1 MKILHTADLHIAS
14 ESPGT
19 LEALDVLLDT
29 AEDEEV
35 DLLTIG
41 GDIFDSPED
50 ASRLRSEVSQ
60 RCSDLPFDIL
70 GIPGNH
76 DADIFRQEFDLGSN
90 LRILRDEPFEDVPF
104 DDVSIIGVPFTRRL
118 SSELFSSLRE
128 AGQDQS
134 VRVMLLHCTLDLG
147 FGRNAAGDEEE
158 GRYFPV
164 ELATLGRLE
173 YDFILGGHIHV
184 RYQTR
189 ELSNGGQ
196 FVYPGSPISHSW
208 TELGPRYA
216 CLIDTDTRGMEKI
229 KLETPYRDRK
239 ELIVTPD
246 NQEEVPAE
254 IEGWLEG
261 HDPDRSTLEIV
272 VQGYVDASEPE
283 YNTRLRE
290 LTADTESTIDVKSVS
305 SVLEHD
311 IYQGVM
317 NRLDEDSLQEYDRA
331 SSDGVEQLLLNE
343 LATLIHT
350 GEVR

>member
-19 LEALDVLLDT
+19 LEALDVLLDA

-50 ASRLRSEVSQ
+50 ASRVRTEVSQ
-60 RCSDLPFDIL
+60 RCSDLPFDII

-90 LRILRDEPFEDVPF
+90 LRILRDEPFEDVIMG
-104 DDVSIIGVPFTRRL
+104 DVSVIGVPFTRRL

-134 VRVMLLHCTLDLG
+134 VRVLLLHCTLDLG
-147 FGRNAAGDEEE
+147 FGRNAAGEEEE

-164 ELATLGRLE
+164 ELATLRRLE

-184 RYQTR
+184 RYQTQ

-216 CLIDTDTRGMEKI
+216 CLIDTDTRGVEQI
-229 KLETPYRDRK
+229 ELETPYRDRK
-239 ELIVTPD
+239 EIIVTPD
-246 NQEEVPAE
+246 NQDEVPVE
-254 IEGWLEG
+254 IEEWLGE
-261 HDPDRSTLEIV
+261 HYSERCTLELV
-272 VQGYVDASEPE
+272 VQGYVDANETE
-283 YNTRLRE
+283 YNARLRE
-290 LTADTESTIDVKSVS
+290 LTADIDASIDVRSVS

-311 IYQGVM
+311 IYRGVM
-317 NRLDEDSLQEYDRA
+317 DRLDEESLEEYDHA
-331 SSDGVEQLLLNE
+331 SIEGVDQLLLNE

-350 GEVR
+350 GDVR

>member
-19 LEALDVLLDT
+19 LEALDALLDT
-29 AEDEEV
+29 AEEEEV

-50 ASRLRSEVSQ
+50 ASRVRSEVSQ
-60 RCSDLPFDIL
+60 RCSDLPFDIIA
-70 GIPGNH
+70 IPGNH
-76 DADIFRQEFDLGSN
+76 DADIFRQEFDLGSH
-90 LRILRDEPFEDVPF
+90 LRILRDEPFEEAPVG
-104 DDVSIIGVPFTRRL
+104 DVSIIGVPFTRRL

-128 AGQDQS
+128 AGRDQS
-134 VRVMLLHCTLDLG
+134 VRVLLLHCTLDLG
-147 FGRNAAGDEEE
+147 FGRNAAGEEE
-158 GRYFPV
+158 EERYFPV
-164 ELATLGRLE
+164 ELATLSRLE
-173 YDFILGGHIHV
+173 YDFVLGGHIHV
-184 RYQTR
+184 RYQTQ

-216 CLIDTDTRGMEKI
+216 SLIDTDTRGVEQI
-229 KLETPYRDRK
+229 ELETPYRDRK
-239 ELIVTPD
+239 EVLVTPD
-246 NQEEVPAE
+246 NQEEVPSE
-254 IEGWLEG
+254 IEGWLEE
-261 HDPDRSTLEIV
+261 HDEEPCTLELI
-272 VQGYVDASEPE
+272 VQGYVDANEPE

-290 LTADTESTIDVKSVS
+290 LTADIEATIDVRSVS

-317 NRLDEDSLQEYDRA
+317 SRLDEDLLEEYDHA
-331 SSDGVEQLLLNE
+331 SMEGVDQLLLNE
-343 LATLIHT
+343 LATLLHT